1 MITLTDSRNKY
12 LCTGTVIKLHGMFYI
27 VLGVEFE
34 DVYSYD
40 AMLRSFV
47 TTCGTKTLVTKAD
60 WLKAV
65 KNKISYYIVYPL
77 NDEKKQTALD
87 ALDNFQIEKL
97 DKVVPNVYTTV
108 KCLTKDDMKAFLLK
122 LHVCQYFNET
132 KFSTFYMVEHLNE
145 FYDRTVLQEST
156 VLQKYVRKDFS
167 GFDKGSLAV
176 IKINKFQ
183 VRLYICVGKKNDDL
197 YFVRNN
203 IFSLELFDSLKDTMK
218 YSSYEVLISYKN
230 KKIVKKSKNMIP
242 LNFKIGLK

>member
-1 MITLTDSRNKY
+1 MMETGNVIILDKCY
-12 LCTGTVIKLHGMFYI
+12 LI
-27 VLGVEFE
+27 LGVEFE

-40 AMLRSFV
+40 ALLRSFV

-87 ALDNFQIEKL
+87 ALDNFQIERL

-108 KCLTKDDMKAFLLK
+108 KKCLTKDDMKAFLLK

-132 KFSTFYMVEHLNE
+132 KISTFYMVEHLNE

-183 VRLYICVGKKNDDL
+183 VRLYICVGKKNEDL

-242 LNFKIGLK
+242 LNFKIGVK